1 MEPRE
6 RSPSEARFFSGRG
19 GCPGRGEPC
28 RVGPWWLLWPGAVA
42 RKPWGRKPL
51 SAAPDA
57 VRGVLGGWGAPWELP
72 GRVPRSSPGGR
83 PLPMGAVPKP
93 RKAWLL
99 RGPRASGGPTRDSS
113 CLWRAEWSSAGGRCG
128 RPGPSVLGPVNS
140 LVPRRLPG
148 GRLPPS
154 RARVGWGL
162 VSTHRCS
169 VDGALVGRQ
178 NGQRGPRCEE
188 MARNQPHVS
197 GLGKTGLGRWHAPG
211 PRLPPPPALL
221 VTRRV
226 RPLCPVRLSPACSR
240 LGLVPGPSVRTR
252 GLTASALWPP
262 TPGTGVSQATT
273 TRGLLRASSQGPCS
287 PDGRPGPQPPSNLS
301 LRPDAGAWP
310 SRFSLRAH
318 GTSHLTDGYH

>member
-1 MEPRE
+1 MEHTEPAAEAQAHVWPQGPSRAHGGRGVSIPGEGAAASGGLGRSGRMCGKGMLTVLPLWGLEKPLEDGEMEPRE

-128 RPGPSVLGPVNS
+128 QPGPSVLGPVNS

-197 GLGKTGLGRWHAPG
+197 GLGKTGLERRHAPG

-221 VTRRV
+221 ITRRV
-226 RPLCPVRLSPACSR
+226 RPLRPVRLCRQLAAASAPCPAPAC
-240 LGLVPGPSVRTR
+240 TR
-252 GLTASALWPP
+252 G
-262 TPGTGVSQATT
+262 G
-273 TRGLLRASSQGPCS
+273 
-287 PDGRPGPQPPSNLS
+287 
-301 LRPDAGAWP
+301 
-310 SRFSLRAH
+310 
-318 GTSHLTDGYH
+318 

>member
-51 SAAPDA
+51 LAAPDA
-57 VRGVLGGWGAPWELP
+57 VRGVLGGWGALWELP

-128 RPGPSVLGPVNS
+128 QPGPSVLGPVNS

-188 MARNQPHVS
+188 MARNQPPVS
-197 GLGKTGLGRWHAPG
+197 GLGKTGLGRRHAPG

-226 RPLCPVRLSPACSR
+226 RPLRPVRPCRQLAAASAPCPAPACARGADGVRSLAPHTRCGCQPGHHHPWFTACCFSR
-240 LGLVPGPSVRTR
+240 
-252 GLTASALWPP
+252 ALFP
-262 TPGTGVSQATT
+262 
-273 TRGLLRASSQGPCS
+273 R
-287 PDGRPGPQPPSNLS
+287 
-301 LRPDAGAWP
+301 
-310 SRFSLRAH
+310 
-318 GTSHLTDGYH
+318 